1 MMWDYKLDVYFY
13 KYTMNLIS
21 KYYKSL
27 YGYKLQLNDLY
38 DTIFACLKILINTT
52 KAQFRLRKYYNQ
64 LVISMLKLDGGG
76 AVEFQ
81 RYVAFD
87 V

>member
-1 MMWDYKLDVYFY
+1 M
-13 KYTMNLIS
+13 
-21 KYYKSL
+21 
-27 YGYKLQLNDLY
+27 
-38 DTIFACLKILINTT
+38 NTT
-52 KAQFRLRKYYNQ
+52 KAQFPLRKYYNQ

>member
-1 MMWDYKLDVYFY
+1 MVWDYKLDVSFY

-21 KYYKSL
+21 KYYKIL
-27 YGYKLQLNDLY
+27 IKENDWY
-38 DTIFACLKILINTT
+38 ETIFACMKILVNTT
-52 KAQFRLRKYYNQ
+52 KALFRLRKQYHQ

>member
-1 MMWDYKLDVYFY
+1 MMWDYKLDVSFY

-21 KYYKSL
+21 KYYKIL
-27 YGYKLQLNDLY
+27 IKENDLY
-38 DTIFACLKILINTT
+38 DKIFACMMILVNTT
-52 KAQFRLRKYYNQ
+52 KAQFRLRKQYNQ

-76 AVEFQ
+76 AVKFQ

>member
-1 MMWDYKLDVYFY
+1 MMWDYKLDVSFY

-21 KYYKSL
+21 KYYKIL
-27 YGYKLQLNDLY
+27 IKENDLY
-38 DTIFACLKILINTT
+38 ETIFACMKILVNTT

-64 LVISMLKLDGGG
+64 LIISMLKLDGGG

>member
-1 MMWDYKLDVYFY
+1 MWDYKLDVYFY
-13 KYTMNLIS
+13 KYTMNLI
-21 KYYKSL
+21 YKQIVI
-27 YGYKLQLNDLY
+27 QLNDLY

-52 KAQFRLRKYYNQ
+52 KAQFPLRKYYNQ